1 MRHWKMVK
9 RGKPKNGR
17 RHVSL
22 ECLDQHLKMLELKSY
37 RGDLWEVSLVR
48 FFLSNARVLESLKF
62 LADRGSFSQ
71 IASQREKQR
80 WSTRASRGVTIC
92 FVPDPDHRRSTCAPT
107 KHIHNLA
114 LHDPFDTSSCTCLND
129 EWN

>member
-1 MRHWKMVK
+1 M
-9 RGKPKNGR
+9 
-17 RHVSL
+17 
-22 ECLDQHLKMLELKSY
+22 KSY
-37 RGDLWEVSLVR
+37 RGTMWDVSMVGLFV
-48 FFLSNARVLESLKF
+48 SNARVLESLKF

>member
-1 MRHWKMVK
+1 MVK

-17 RHVSL
+17 GHVSL

-62 LADRGSFSQ
+62 LADRGEYSTEW
-71 IASQREKQR
+71 IANQRKQQR

-92 FVPDPDHRRSTCAPT
+92 FATDPDHVSQLVHPRSTSTIWRCMIPLTHRHVHA
-107 KHIHNLA
+107 
-114 LHDPFDTSSCTCLND
+114 
-129 EWN
+129 